1 VSIPTHDQVI
11 AILRE
16 FEPPEWLLNHSS
28 AVAEVASFMA
38 HALVERGVAID
49 TDLVEA
55 AALLHDIGKT
65 PGGEHAAEMAR
76 RLDHAARGGQWL
88 REHGHGELAAAVRQH
103 PVTVLG
109 QAPSYEAWAAGAG
122 LAGRI
127 VAYADKRASQDLVS
141 LDERFADWYA
151 RHGKSELLDT
161 ALERARR
168 LENELCQAAGIAPA
182 DVARRPWVAEAL
194 RRAA

>member
-1 VSIPTHDQVI
+1 VSIPTHDQAV

-38 HALVERGVAID
+38 HALVERGVAVD
-49 TDLVEA
+49 TGLVEA
-55 AALLHDIGKT
+55 AALVHDIGKA
-65 PGGEHAAEMAR
+65 PGGGHAREMTR
-76 RLDHAARGGQWL
+76 RVDHAVRGSEWL

-109 QAPSYEAWAAGAG
+109 QAPSYEAWATEAG
-122 LAGRI
+122 LAGKI
-127 VAYADKRASQDLVS
+127 VAYADKRARQGLVS

-168 LENELCQAAGIAPA
+168 LEDELCSAAGIAPA
-182 DVARRPWVAEAL
+182 DVGRRPWVAEAL

>member
-1 VSIPTHDQVI
+1 VSIPTHDQAI
-11 AILRE
+11 ALLRE
-16 FEPPEWLLNHSS
+16 FEPPEWLLQHSA

-38 HALVERGVAID
+38 HALAERGVVVD
-49 TDLVEA
+49 TGLVEA
-55 AALLHDIGKT
+55 AALLHDMGKT

-76 RLDHAARGGQWL
+76 RLDHATRGGEWL
-88 REHGHGELAAAVRQH
+88 REHGHGELAAAVHQH

-109 QAPSYEAWAAGAG
+109 QAPSYEAWAADAG

-127 VAYADKRASQDLVS
+127 VAYADKPAQQDLVP
-141 LDERFADWYA
+141 LDNRFADWYA

-168 LENELCQAAGIAPA
+168 LEHELCQAAGITPA